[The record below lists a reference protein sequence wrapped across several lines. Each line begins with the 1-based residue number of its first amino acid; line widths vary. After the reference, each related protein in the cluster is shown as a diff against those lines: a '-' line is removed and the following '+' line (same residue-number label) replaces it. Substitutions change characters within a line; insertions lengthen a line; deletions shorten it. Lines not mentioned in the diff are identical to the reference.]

1 MSTISHLQLPFQF
14 DIVKLLRDYS
24 LVVNQ
29 DWIPHFNTSGYTGE
43 WKAIPLYSSSGDT
56 SNIFA
61 FQNNNKAVL
70 ETPIM
75 NDCKYFKE
83 VISSIKSPIL
93 SARLLRLGTG
103 AEIKPHRDYK
113 LGYEDGNFRLHIPII
128 TNNNVQFLLND
139 VQLKM
144 LPGECWYTNVNFIH
158 SVANYGKEDRIHLV
172 IDAERNEWSDA
183 LFFSLSSKE
192 SFQPIQE
199 EIESPKTIRLMI
211 EELKL
216 QNTSVSQQLIIELEQ
231 KLQQNNPNS

>member
-1 MSTISHLQLPFQF
+1 MPPISHLQLPFQF
-14 DIVKLLRDYS
+14 DTTKLLHDHS

-29 DWIPHFNTSGYTGE
+29 DWIPHFNTNGYVGK
-43 WKAIPLYSSSGDT
+43 WKAIPLYASKGDA

-61 FQNNNKAVL
+61 LSNSNETIV
-70 ETPIM
+70 ETPAM
-75 NDCKYFKE
+75 NNCTYFKE
-83 VISSIKSPIL
+83 VINSFQCPIL
-93 SARLLRLGTG
+93 SARLLRLGAG
-103 AEIKPHRDYK
+103 AKIKPHRDYK

-139 VQLKM
+139 VQLTM

-183 LFFSLSSKE
+183 LFFSLASKE

-199 EIESPKTIRLMI
+199 EIESPKAIRLMI

-216 QNTSVSQQLIIELEQ
+216 QNTPVSLQLIIELEQ
-231 KLQQNNPNS
+231 KLQQISST